1 MRKYL
6 LLFFLLF
13 NYIFLFSQQEI
24 KTPLVYLQCKKIDDK
39 SSDELLNCFK
49 INFKKDFYK
58 MIGTE
63 LRSRNIMTNYH
74 MKAIFLLV
82 FDINGVISISEFEGS
97 EDTKDILEK
106 SLIRL
111 NERIFIGRHKI
122 IPAKDNNGNF
132 VEMKVKIPFQYMFV
146 RS

>member
-1 MRKYL
+1 
-6 LLFFLLF
+6 
-13 NYIFLFSQQEI
+13 
-24 KTPLVYLQCKKIDDK
+24 
-39 SSDELLNCFK
+39 
-49 INFKKDFYK
+49 

-63 LRSRNIMTNYH
+63 LRSRKLTTNYILI
-74 MKAIFLLV
+74 ANIEIL
-82 FDINGVISISEFEGS
+82 FDINGKIKLSEFEGS

-106 SLIRL
+106 SLVRL
-111 NERIFIGRHKI
+111 NDRIFIGRHKI

>member
-24 KTPLVYLQCKKIDDK
+24 KTPLVYLQCKKIDNK
-39 SSDELLNCFK
+39 SSGELLKCFK

-63 LRSRNIMTNYH
+63 LRSRKLTTNYILI
-74 MKAIFLLV
+74 ANIEIL
-82 FDINGVISISEFEGS
+82 FDINGKIKLSEFEGS

-106 SLIRL
+106 SLVRL
-111 NERIFIGRHKI
+111 NDRIFIGRHKI

>member
-1 MRKYL
+1 
-6 LLFFLLF
+6 
-13 NYIFLFSQQEI
+13 
-24 KTPLVYLQCKKIDDK
+24 
-39 SSDELLNCFK
+39 
-49 INFKKDFYK
+49 
-58 MIGTE
+58 
-63 LRSRNIMTNYH
+63 RNIMTNYH